1 MGILLEKWG
10 LVQRTLTG
18 CIIRISVRP
27 RVALSFFFVL
37 FFRAVGARVVPA
49 VYCKFQ
55 TIVQLIFQLI
65 SVGLFEVIHR
75 LYLFFEC
82 ICSTSHPFLLQ
93 NSSACLLST
102 TLIILKFW
110 TKSCRFKKASLDPY
124 IGPPTTYIPLPLRN
138 DMPVFFLAQLI
149 CLYLILFTFI
159 FNLFTS
165 NSPLFFSFPLFYL
178 TFSPFFHPPFS
189 MPLSPSDIG

>member
-1 MGILLEKWG
+1 MKAAASALLEAAVQKVWM
-10 LVQRTLTG
+10 LVAAAARFPLPCLCPANMPARSSKSFRQKFVQVMPGSTFVEMRSRPVHTDGVHYTD
-18 CIIRISVRP
+18 ISSSSCR
-27 RVALSFFFVL
+27 ALFFFVL
-37 FFRAVGARVVPA
+37 FFRAVAARVVLV

-102 TLIILKFW
+102 TLIILKF
-110 TKSCRFKKASLDPY
+110 
-124 IGPPTTYIPLPLRN
+124 
-138 DMPVFFLAQLI
+138 
-149 CLYLILFTFI
+149 
-159 FNLFTS
+159 
-165 NSPLFFSFPLFYL
+165 
-178 TFSPFFHPPFS
+178 
-189 MPLSPSDIG
+189 